1 MKNKKIIKVIAIII
15 FLITID
21 QLSKNCLT
29 NSQIEIIPN
38 FLSLKYLENT
48 GIAFGINLNMNSII
62 LLNIIIIICLI
73 WIIKKVYKTK
83 YLNPILFILAG
94 GIGNVIDRIAKGHVT
109 DFIDVNLFNFP
120 TFNIADVYIVVG
132 ILILIIQNLKELK
145 NQPKG

>member
-62 LLNIIIIICLI
+62 LLNIIIIICL
-73 WIIKKVYKTK
+73 
-83 YLNPILFILAG
+83 LA
-94 GIGNVIDRIAKGHVT
+94 
-109 DFIDVNLFNFP
+109 
-120 TFNIADVYIVVG
+120 
-132 ILILIIQNLKELK
+132 
-145 NQPKG
+145 